1 MLPVCYLTR
10 QTTPAQAPAARALAN
25 MWAPADRLLYVVPHN
40 QSWTGWRENV
50 SVLAYW
56 NAPAGT
62 RFEHTHSCHAN
73 QELFTPGVWLPVT
86 HQSDPPSRSASLRP
100 RGLWWYYA
108 RGCSDM
114 YWNPGHSFVA
124 RDRLQAML
132 HVLMLNRSCDAG
144 CASATVLSHVLRN
157 PRAIWDRKHYNSSFT
172 TSPGLRGAV
181 EAAIASSLADAT
193 STACPRGSPHRGASP
208 HTAEGVAMS
217 LASSA
222 YFDFRLAF
230 LLRARG
236 YHSLQLTFQPK
247 GGSNTFGKWHTELW
261 DIRDLSYAD
270 KIEREFAASNGSFEV
285 ATPSGGGPQHDS
297 RPAAAAAR
305 LESLLRRANEQIGD
319 ASSAEY
325 GPIRLGAN
333 LACDGA
339 GARPC
344 AAPAARSRRA
354 KGKGCLG
361 CDGCDAACASA

>member
-1 MLPVCYLTR
+1 MLPVCYLRR
-10 QTTPAQAPAARALAN
+10 QPTPAQAPAARASTNLS
-25 MWAPADRLLYVVPHN
+25 MYVVPHD
-40 QSWTGWRENV
+40 QSTSWRENV

-56 NAPAGT
+56 NAPAAT
-62 RFEHTHSCHAN
+62 LFEHTHSCHTN
-73 QELFTPGVWLPVT
+73 QELFTPGTWLPVT
-86 HQSDPPSRSASLRP
+86 HQSDPPSPSASLRP

-114 YWNPGHSFVA
+114 YWNPGRSFVA
-124 RDRLQAML
+124 RDRLEAML
-132 HVLMLNRSCDAG
+132 RVLMLNHSCDAG
-144 CASATVLSHVLRN
+144 CASAILLSHVLRN
-157 PRAIWDRKHYNSSFT
+157 PRGIWDRKHFNSSFT
-172 TSPGLRGAV
+172 RSPGLRGAV

-261 DIRDLSYAD
+261 DIRDISYSD
-270 KIEREFAASNGSFEV
+270 QIERDFAASNGSFEV
-285 ATPSGGGPQHDS
+285 ATSSEGGPQHVS
-297 RPAAAAAR
+297 RPAAAPAR
-305 LESLLRRANEQIGD
+305 LEPLLRRAYEIRD
-319 ASSAEY
+319 VSSAEY
-325 GPIRLGAN
+325 GPTGLGAN

-339 GARPC
+339 GVRRC
-344 AAPAARSRRA
+344 TAPAARSRRA

-361 CDGCDAACASA
+361 CEGCDAACASA